1 MKRTFMKWA
10 LARLMIVTVVL
21 VSSGYA
27 LLGNENH
34 AIASASIPTPSILIS
49 PIRTVIMDTTPEV
62 IMRAPMGSTIE
73 IFEGITKLAYK
84 DGNAYSNVILELPP
98 LRKGVHMLTAKIV
111 SNNETNTF
119 SLPPIVVDDNE
130 AFNIEDIVPIALDM
144 ADHEWDMNGDGVFD
158 LKGEIEYLLSR
169 IEPNTIAYPIDDFT
183 VVPTATSATYAT
195 FTFSKPFGATS
206 VKLLKKTAA
215 ETTFMDA
222 GTLSVSEATYTVTG
236 LTPSTSYEFKLIV
249 TGGPKAGESN
259 RVSVMT
265 PPVPLVAEPYQA
277 LDFNGAGDYVEIAND
292 IVYNSSSFTIEA
304 WVKPEDFEWK
314 TGIVSKYQSPGQ
326 DSFTLRLSDGPPIY
340 PDFNRINF
348 QIGDGRELDSNT
360 KLELNKWYHLAAL
373 YDGTTQ
379 TMKLYING
387 VLDSMSSGV
396 TYGRNSSP
404 ITIGADFL
412 ESPRYFNGQ
421 IGEVRF
427 WTTVRTEVE
436 IQEDMYNH
444 TVSEN
449 HTDLAG
455 YWTFNVGALD
465 QSGNSRNGTIHG
477 SPATIK

>member
-10 LARLMIVTVVL
+10 LARLMLATVVL
-21 VSSGYA
+21 VSSGYV
-27 LLGNENH
+27 LLSKENH
-34 AIASASIPTPSILIS
+34 AIASVPTPSILIS
-49 PIRTVIMDTTPEV
+49 PVRTVIMDTTPEV
-62 IMRAPMGSTIE
+62 IMRAPIGSTIE
-73 IFEGITKLAYK
+73 IFEGISKLAYK
-84 DGNAYSNVILELPP
+84 DGNGNSNVILELPP
-98 LRKGVHMLTAKIV
+98 LRKGVHMLTAKVV
-111 SNNETNTF
+111 SNSETNTF

-130 AFNIEDIVPIALDM
+130 AFNIEDIVPIASDM

-158 LKGEIEYLLSR
+158 LKREIEYLLSR
-169 IEPNTIAYPIDDFT
+169 IEPNTISYPIDDFT

-215 ETTFMDA
+215 ESTFMDA

-236 LTPSTSYEFKLIV
+236 LTPNTSYEFKLMV

-265 PPVPLVAEPYQA
+265 PPVLLVAEPNQA

-292 IVYNSSSFTIEA
+292 MVYSSSSFTIEA
-304 WVKPEDFEWK
+304 WVKPKDFKWK
-314 TGIVSKYQSPGQ
+314 TGIVSKYQAHGQ
-326 DSFTLRLSDGPPIY
+326 DSFTLRLSDGPPTY
-340 PDFNRINF
+340 PDYNKINF
-348 QIGDGRELDSNT
+348 QIGDGMEVNSVTN
-360 KLELNKWYHLAAL
+360 LELNKWYHLAAL

-379 TMKLYING
+379 TMKLYLNG

-396 TYGRNSSP
+396 TYKTNSSP

-412 ESPRYFNGQ
+412 EDPRYFNGQ

-427 WTTVRTEVE
+427 WTTVRTESE
-436 IQEDMYNH
+436 IQEDMNNH
-444 TVSEN
+444 AESEN
-449 HTDLAG
+449 HTGLAG
-455 YWTFNVGALD
+455 YWTFNIGAQD

-477 SPATIK
+477 SPATIKK

>member
-1 MKRTFMKWA
+1 MKRTFMKRV
-10 LARLMIVTVVL
+10 LARLMLATVVL

-27 LLGNENH
+27 LLGKENH
-34 AIASASIPTPSILIS
+34 AIASVPTPSILIS
-49 PIRTVIMDTTPEV
+49 PIRTVIMDTTPEI
-62 IMRAPMGSTIE
+62 IMRAPIGSTIE

-84 DGNAYSNVILELPP
+84 DGNGNSNVILELPP
-98 LRKGVHMLTAKIV
+98 LRKGVHMLTAKVV
-111 SNNETNTF
+111 SNSETKTF

-130 AFNIEDIVPIALDM
+130 IFNIEDIVPIASDV
-144 ADHEWDMNGDGVFD
+144 ADHEWDMNGDGVFG

-215 ETTFMDA
+215 ESTFMDA

-236 LTPSTSYEFKLIV
+236 LTPNTSYEFKLMV

-265 PPVPLVAEPYQA
+265 PLVPLVAEPHQA

-292 IVYNSSSFTIEA
+292 IVYHSSSFTIEA
-304 WVKPEDFEWK
+304 WVKPKNFKWK
-314 TGIVSKYQSPGQ
+314 TGIVSKYQAHGE
-326 DSFTLRLSDGPPIY
+326 DSFTLRLSDGPPTY
-340 PDFNRINF
+340 PDYNKINF
-348 QIGDGRELDSNT
+348 QIGDGMELDSVTN
-360 KLELNKWYHLAAL
+360 LELNKWYHLAAL

-387 VLDSMSSGV
+387 VLDSMRSGA
-396 TYGRNSSP
+396 TYKTNSSL

-412 ESPRYFNGQ
+412 EDPRYFKGQ

-427 WTTVRTEVE
+427 WTTVRTEAE
-436 IQEDMYNH
+436 IQEDMNNH
-444 TVSEN
+444 TESEN
-449 HTDLAG
+449 HTGLAG
-455 YWTFNVGALD
+455 YWTFNVGVQD

-477 SPATIK
+477 RPVTIK